1 MRTNIMGKLTYSV
14 IRMAKNKNSYEILET
29 FDTHDEAVEARKK
42 YSENRGSKLMIGGLK
57 PDSYSEVE

>member
-1 MRTNIMGKLTYSV
+1 MGKLTYSV

-29 FDTHDEAVEARKK
+29 YDTYDEAVAAHKK
-42 YSENRGSKLMIGGLK
+42 YDEEGLVIGGEK

>member
-14 IRMAKNKNSYEILET
+14 IRMAKGKNSYDILET
-29 FDTHDEAVEARKK
+29 YDTYEEAFEARKK
-42 YSENRGSKLMIGGLK
+42 YDQELIIGGVK

>member
-29 FDTHDEAVEARKK
+29 FDTHDEAIEALKK
-42 YSENRGSKLMIGGLK
+42 YTEKRGSKLMIGGVK